1 MLNTYANVIL
11 KRDHY
16 QKEERHNNGH
26 LSKLHSKIRNKLYL
40 QGYVFISFVVGFS
53 FFCGVVSSETKRV
66 IYGSLFSP
74 RNEKIK
80 KVIATFLSHNLHFF
94 YQNSDA

>member
-11 KRDHY
+11 KRDHH

-26 LSKLHSKIRNKLYL
+26 LSKLHSKIGNKYP

-53 FFCGVVSSETKRV
+53 FGGGGGGVRW
-66 IYGSLFSP
+66 
-74 RNEKIK
+74 
-80 KVIATFLSHNLHFF
+80 
-94 YQNSDA
+94 D